1 LVDIARYKRE
11 RLSDLPPA
19 GILLLNNLEKTKWQ
33 DMEAQ
38 YSAEERNKNN
48 TVWRNVMVAFGMDPA
63 VPATAEL
70 FEFSRLPEHFN
81 EPEAIR
87 IAVLSLALAFNMDV
101 NEIWNVLGGQ
111 MGSAKEADVQ
121 HMKAKG
127 KGPGAFLTETERG
140 WNDGLSLPP
149 GIVFQYD
156 FADAEEDQLA
166 AQIADTKAATI
177 RKLWEPSSATGAG
190 IITTEE
196 ARQWLQLEGLVTDE
210 LMTQGVMADEST
222 ADDVEAAKSMIRV
235 DDSPRCKAY
244 SDGRVVRMER
254 KPMAWAG
261 SSLGDGQGQYK
272 QALAGEARKLWSGG
286 QSPFEFAD
294 NMFSVMRRNF
304 TLAWRDGARIMG
316 VKEIGDAENLRIQ
329 EFTQAQAQYLPNLID
344 FIQSNSKQSGG
355 KFGDLDVRLDMWAM
369 RWREMWNEARLFYT
383 ENEHLKWVIDP
394 VKDHCVDCLALN
406 GRVYSR
412 NMWEKYG
419 LRPQMS
425 ELACGG
431 YLCGCRFVKTSEPFT
446 AGHPPALIGKSHHA
460 ESFIP
465 RHSSEASQLA
475 TVL

>member
-1 LVDIARYKRE
+1 M
-11 RLSDLPPA
+11 
-19 GILLLNNLEKTKWQ
+19 EK
-33 DMEAQ
+33 Q
-38 YSAEERNKNN
+38 YSADERNKNN

-101 NEIWNVLGGQ
+101 NEIWSILGGQ
-111 MGSAKEADVQ
+111 MGSGRESDVQ

-190 IITTEE
+190 IITTDE
-196 ARQWLQLEGLVTDE
+196 ARQWMQLEGLVTDE

-235 DDSPRCKAY
+235 DDSLRCKAY

-254 KPMAWAG
+254 KPMAWGGMTLAQPASVYKSVAEVERTYRDTLTHWVYDTMNG
-261 SSLGDGQGQYK
+261 RMDALDMRRAHKALVRSVAQDVYFEGMRQGGIENPQDDAETEDMARIKEWLTTQVAHVDGFASDAALVRDDPTKRPGILARLELWCDSVVALGTQGEMSAKSNRPGIWHLGDTVEHCK
-272 QALAGEARKLWSGG
+272 TCAG
-286 QSPFEFAD
+286 
-294 NMFSVMRRNF
+294 
-304 TLAWRDGARIMG
+304 
-316 VKEIGDAENLRIQ
+316 
-329 EFTQAQAQYLPNLID
+329 
-344 FIQSNSKQSGG
+344 
-355 KFGDLDVRLDMWAM
+355 
-369 RWREMWNEARLFYT
+369 
-383 ENEHLKWVIDP
+383 
-394 VKDHCVDCLALN
+394 LN
-406 GRVYSR
+406 GKRHRVNWFLSR
-412 NMWEKYG
+412 GYVPRQPGNDMLE
-419 LRPQMS
+419 
-425 ELACGG
+425 CGG
-431 YLCGCRFVKTSEPFT
+431 WKCLC
-446 AGHPPALIGKSHHA
+446 
-460 ESFIP
+460 FISDAVSGD
-465 RHSSEASQLA
+465 RI
-475 TVL
+475 V